1 MAPIEKTTI
10 LVWDAPTR
18 LFHWLIV
25 ALVAAA
31 YVTQKLNWMDWHAM
45 AGDGVLVLLL
55 FRLAWGA
62 CGGETARFAGF
73 LASPRATIAYL
84 KHVSRREPDVQIGH
98 NPAGGWMVLALLGL
112 LLGETLTGLYA
123 LNDIAQAGPL
133 TELTPAHVANLIDA
147 LHSNSLASVAGRR
160 DAACP
165 GDRRLQGGDGP
176 RSADADDYR
185 PQDAAQGDGASE
197 HGFARTGGAPARR
210 QRPRRRRADQFPLT
224 GNQPFG
230 GVTWPRISPAGFT
243 FV

>member
-73 LASPRATIAYL
+73 LASPRATVAYL

-123 LNDIAQAGPL
+123 LNDIAQVGPL

-147 LHSNSLASVAGRR
+147 LHSTLWQVLLAAVTLHVLAIAAYRAAMGHDLLTPMITGRKTLPRGTAPPSMVSLARAALLLAGSVLVAAG
-160 DAACP
+160 
-165 GDRRLQGGDGP
+165 LIN
-176 RSADADDYR
+176 
-185 PQDAAQGDGASE
+185 
-197 HGFARTGGAPARR
+197 F
-210 QRPRRRRADQFPLT
+210 L
-224 GNQPFG
+224 
-230 GVTWPRISPAGFT
+230 
-243 FV
+243 